1 MGVLMD
7 LSAYTTAQLQVA
19 RTLLSEAATAGLDLA
34 GLRARIEQA
43 MPSAPVV
50 MVRPARQ
57 AQASAPRLCPSCGR
71 GPLAPVHNRDGLRIL
86 GCRLCRYSEVV

>member
-1 MGVLMD
+1 MD
-7 LSAYTTAQLQVA
+7 LSAYTTAQLQAV
-19 RTLLSEAATAGLDLA
+19 RTLLADAVAAGLDLA
-34 GLRARIEQA
+34 GLRGLVEQGLPA
-43 MPSAPVV
+43 APVV
-50 MVRPARQ
+50 MVRPAGQ